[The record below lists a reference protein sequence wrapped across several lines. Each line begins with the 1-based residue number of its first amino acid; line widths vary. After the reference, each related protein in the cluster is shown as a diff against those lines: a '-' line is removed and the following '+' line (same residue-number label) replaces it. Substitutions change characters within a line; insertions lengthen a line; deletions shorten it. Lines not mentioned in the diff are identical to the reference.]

1 MKQPSASLVKR
12 HLPHFKKQYPN
23 AELEHSLA
31 TFAMRSKIEDYTFED
46 ADIIMTQTS
55 FPIIGLAFLRKHAVI
70 LDTAQGTIDFDF
82 PKIQI
87 TMALT
92 DEMQKG
98 NPKPITSKTESKH
111 TIPAQST
118 RSIHL

>member
-1 MKQPSASLVKR
+1 
-12 HLPHFKKQYPN
+12 
-23 AELEHSLA
+23 
-31 TFAMRSKIEDYTFED
+31 MRSKIEDYTFED

-55 FPIIGLAFLRKHAVI
+55 LLDTVI

-111 TIPAQST
+111 TIPSQST